1 MLNYLQAFVP
11 PVFDKER
18 SHFFLFAPQL
28 KKQVVEI
35 WNSIAASSQSDWV
48 DRRLHD
54 LVNGCI
60 RYELPCNPS

>member
-1 MLNYLQAFVP
+1 MLNYLQAFV

-18 SHFFLFAPQL
+18 SHFFLFVLQL

-35 WNSIAASSQSDWV
+35 WDSIAASSQSDWA
-48 DRRLHD
+48 DRRLHE

-60 RYELPCNPS
+60 PCNPS